1 MNQSTARPPVAVT
14 MGEPAGI
21 GGELALAA
29 WAGRQRWGVPPFLVI
44 DDPDR
49 LARLARSLDWE
60 VPLRPVDGP
69 EDVPSSFPDALPVL
83 PMPTPAPVTL
93 GHPDPANSVAVMD
106 SVKAATAF
114 ALEGRCAA
122 VVTNPI
128 QDDPA
133 ADTAESAPAG
143 TDALAGLGGHDAL
156 PTIMFAGPDLRV
168 VSVTRPQPL
177 SDAIASLSVELIR
190 HCAEVT
196 WRALRRDFGV
206 GAPRLSIAGLNPRTG
221 DGQPGDREEREIIRP
236 AIESLK
242 AQGLAVDGPHP
253 AASLFH
259 PRARAGYDAAICMYY
274 DQALIPLLTLDF
286 DRRVSISLD
295 LPIVRTS
302 PNHGSALAIAG
313 KGIAS
318 PSSFVEAVRLASRM
332 ARRRRAVPRASA

>member
-1 MNQSTARPPVAVT
+1 MTEPAARPPVAVT

-29 WAGRQRWGVPPFLVI
+29 WAGRRQWGVPPFLVI

-60 VPLRPVDGP
+60 VPLRPVDCP
-69 EDVPSSFPDALPVL
+69 EDVPGSFPDALPVL

-93 GHPDPANSVAVMD
+93 GHPDPANGVAVQD

-128 QDDPA
+128 RDDPA
-133 ADTAESAPAG
+133 ADTAEPSPIEPDTPEG
-143 TDALAGLGGHDAL
+143 PGGREAT
-156 PTIMFAGPDLRV
+156 PTIMFAGPDLRA

-177 SDAIASLSVELIR
+177 GDAIAALSIERIHR
-190 HCAEVT
+190 CAEVT

-206 GAPRLSIAGLNPRTG
+206 GAPRLSIAALNPCTG
-221 DGQPGDREEREIIRP
+221 DGQPGDRAEREIIRP

-286 DRRVSISLD
+286 DRHVSVSLD